1 LSYKRRYDP
10 KDIKR
15 FMPRSHKHGL
25 MVSITQKR
33 GLHVYFQKKAS
44 RYNNCIGDKM
54 RGGSYSNRD
63 AVKAAFKSAVQSC
76 R

>member
-1 LSYKRRYDP
+1 
-10 KDIKR
+10 
-15 FMPRSHKHGL
+15 